1 MIKEI
6 YFDYDRENDSL
17 FIFKKDTVRGSV
29 DVGNYVVDFTHEGNV
44 AGIEIINASE
54 VLKNLSVENP
64 GEFLEKIKQV
74 SFKSVQKRDSV
85 VIYFAISS
93 STQISSSIA
102 IPVAGRKL

>member
-1 MIKEI
+1 MIKETH
-6 YFDYDRENDSL
+6 FDYDRENDSL
-17 FIFKKDTVRGSV
+17 FIFKKDTVRGSI

-44 AGIEIINASE
+44 AGIEIMNASE

-64 GEFLEKIKQV
+64 EEFLEKIRQV

-102 IPVAGRKL
+102 IPVCR

>member
-1 MIKEI
+1 MIKET
-6 YFDYDRENDSL
+6 YFDYDVENDSL
-17 FIFKKDTVRGSV
+17 FIFKEDTVRGSI

-44 AGIEIINASE
+44 AGIEIMNASE

-102 IPVAGRKL
+102 IPVCR

>member
-1 MIKEI
+1 MIKET

-17 FIFKKDTVRGSV
+17 FIFKKETVRGSV

-44 AGIEIINASE
+44 AGIEIMNASE

-64 GEFLEKIKQV
+64 EEFLEKIKQV

-93 STQISSSIA
+93 STRISSSIA
-102 IPVAGRKL
+102 IPVCR